1 VPFLADRPFGLG
13 HLGISF
19 GICPRQRSCRTRQDL
34 VPNSVDS
41 LIWGSKV
48 SALDAA
54 PRGQQLSGFGREY
67 TPATMGDPQNAN
79 SNAQVSMFNNL
90 LGFFSND
97 IGIDLG
103 TANTLVYVKDHGIV
117 LREPSVVA
125 VQQGTNKVLAVG
137 DEAKRMLGRTP
148 GNIVAIRPLKD
159 GVIADFEVTEAML
172 RHFISKVHNRR
183 RMVRPRVVIAVPSGI
198 TEVEKRAVKDS
209 ATHAGAREVY
219 LIEEPMA
226 AAIGCGLPVQD
237 AAGNMIIDVGGG
249 TTEVA
254 LISLSGIVFSR
265 SVRVAGD
272 ELDEAVINYMKRAYN
287 LMIGERTAE
296 DIKIKIGSAYKME
309 KELSME
315 VKGRD
320 LVAGLPKTIS
330 ISSQEVREA
339 VVEPV
344 STIVD
349 SVRITLERCPPELSA
364 DLVDRGL
371 VLAGGGALLRGLD
384 KLLQEETGL
393 TVHVA
398 EDPLSAVAEGTG
410 RALQELRFLRAVAS
424 RDRSSNTH

>member
-1 VPFLADRPFGLG
+1 M
-13 HLGISF
+13 
-19 GICPRQRSCRTRQDL
+19 
-34 VPNSVDS
+34 
-41 LIWGSKV
+41 
-48 SALDAA
+48 LD
-54 PRGQQLSGFGREY
+54 
-67 TPATMGDPQNAN
+67 NI
-79 SNAQVSMFNNL
+79 

-125 VQQGTNKVLAVG
+125 VQAGTNKVLAVG

-148 GNIVAIRPLKD
+148 GSIVAIRPLKD
-159 GVIADFEVTEAML
+159 GVIADFEITEAML

-209 ATHAGAREVY
+209 ASHAGAREVY

-226 AAIGCGLPVQD
+226 AAIGTGLPVQD
-237 AAGNMIIDVGGG
+237 AAGNMIVDIGGG

-272 ELDEAVINYMKRAYN
+272 ELDEAISQYMKRAYN
-287 LMIGERTAE
+287 LMVGERTAE
-296 DIKIKIGSAYKME
+296 DIKIKIGSAYKLE
-309 KELSME
+309 KESTME

-320 LVAGLPKTIS
+320 LVAGLPKTIT
-330 ISSQEVREA
+330 ITSQEVREA
-339 VVEPV
+339 LMEPI

-364 DLVDRGL
+364 DLVDRGM

-384 KLLQEETGL
+384 RLLTEETGL
-393 TVHVA
+393 PVHVA

-410 RALQELRFLRAVAS
+410 RALQELKFLRAVAS
-424 RDRSSNTH
+424 TDQRHVAAQH